1 MKITKLNA
9 DSSWLWE
16 INGLKVLVDPWFSE
30 SQVDFHPRFSTQYHL
45 DKQPEVYDIPRP
57 DFIFISH
64 PFTDHCD
71 RETLMKFS
79 AEIPVVCLPTIQR
92 KMQKWKHFKQF
103 LSLSDAPFQIEKIS
117 KTGFLDLVHHA
128 YLISDNR
135 STMCYAPHGTRKVT
149 HAKEASVL
157 LATVTTYDLPFYLGG
172 TVNLGLNKAIQLAD
186 QLNVKTIISTHDE
199 QKRQAGIVAR
209 LSKRT
214 YTPSSQFLSLLP
226 GQFFEF

>member
-16 INGLKVLVDPWFSE
+16 INGLKILVDPWFSE

-45 DKQPEVYDIPRP
+45 DKQPEVFELPRP

-71 RETLMKFS
+71 KETLMKLS
-79 AEIPVVCLPTIQR
+79 SEIPVICLSVIQR
-92 KMQKWKHFKQF
+92 KIQKWGHFKQF
-103 LSLSDAPFQIEKIS
+103 ISPSDAPFQIEKIS

-128 YLISDNR
+128 YLISDGI
-135 STMCYAPHGTRKVT
+135 SSMCYAPHGTRKIVQD
-149 HAKEASVL
+149 KEASVL
-157 LATVTTYDLPFYLGG
+157 LTTVTTYELPFYLGG
-172 TVNLGLNKAIQLAD
+172 TVNLGLNKALQLAEK
-186 QLNVKTIISTHDE
+186 LNVKTVISTHDE
-199 QKRQAGIVAR
+199 AKIQKGIVAA

-214 YTPSSQFLSLLP
+214 FSNTQEILVLNPNESL
-226 GQFFEF
+226 EI

>member
-16 INGLKVLVDPWFSE
+16 VNGLIVIVDPWFSE

-45 DKQPEVYDIPRP
+45 GKQPEISDIPRP

-71 RETLMKFS
+71 QETLVKFS
-79 AEIPVVCLPTIQR
+79 TEIPVICLPAIQR
-92 KMQKWKHFKQF
+92 KMQKWKHFKHF
-103 LSLSDAPFQIEKIS
+103 LSLNEAPFLLEKIS

-128 YLISDNR
+128 YLISDGI
-135 STMCYAPHGTRKVT
+135 SAMCYAPHGTRKIVQDKK
-149 HAKEASVL
+149 ANVL
-157 LATVTTYDLPFYLGG
+157 LATVTSYKLPFYLGG
-172 TVNLGLNKAIQLAD
+172 TVNLGLTKALQLAD
-186 QLNVKTIISTHDE
+186 RLNVKTIISTHDE
-199 QKRQAGIVAR
+199 QKKQSGIVAR

-214 YTPSSQFLSLLP
+214 YNPSKQFHTLSQ

>member
-16 INGLKVLVDPWFSE
+16 INGLKILVDPWFSE

-45 DKQPEVYDIPRP
+45 DKQPEVFEIPRP

-64 PFTDHCD
+64 PFTDHCNQ
-71 RETLMKFS
+71 ETLVKLS
-79 AEIPVVCLPTIQR
+79 SEIPVICLPVIQR
-92 KMQKWKHFKQF
+92 KMQKWKHFKKF
-103 LSLSDAPFQIEKIS
+103 ISLSEAPFQIEKIS

-128 YLISDNR
+128 YLISDGL
-135 STMCYAPHGTRKVT
+135 STLCYAPHGTRKIVQQ
-149 HAKEASVL
+149 KEASVL
-157 LATVTTYDLPFYLGG
+157 LTTITTYELPFYLGG
-172 TVNLGLNKAIQLAD
+172 TVNLGLNKALQLAE
-186 QLNVKTIISTHDE
+186 QLNVKSVISTHDE
-199 QKRQAGIVAR
+199 QKRQTGIVAR

-214 YTPSSQFLSLLP
+214 YIPSNQFVSLLP

>member
-16 INGLKVLVDPWFSE
+16 INGRKVLVDPWFSE

-45 DKQPEVYDIPRP
+45 DKQPEVFELPRP

-71 RETLMKFS
+71 QETLVKLS
-79 AEIPVVCLPTIQR
+79 SEIPVICLPVIQR
-92 KMQKWKHFKQF
+92 KMQKWKHFKHF
-103 LSLSDAPFQIEKIS
+103 IALSESPFQIEKIS
-117 KTGFLDLVHHA
+117 KTGLLDLVHHA
-128 YLISDNR
+128 YLISDGS
-135 STMCYAPHGTRKVT
+135 STMCYAPHGTRRIDKQ
-149 HAKEASVL
+149 KQASVL
-157 LATVTTYDLPFYLGG
+157 LTTATTYELPFYLGG
-172 TVNLGLNKAIQLAD
+172 TVNLGLNKALQLAEK
-186 QLNVKTIISTHDE
+186 LNVKTVISTHDE
-199 QKRQAGIVAR
+199 QKRQEGMVAR

-214 YTPSSQFLSLLP
+214 YASSNQFVSLLP

>member
-16 INGLKVLVDPWFSE
+16 INGLKILVDPWFSE

-45 DKQPEVYDIPRP
+45 DKQPEVFELPRP

-71 RETLMKFS
+71 KETLMKLS
-79 AEIPVVCLPTIQR
+79 SEIPLICLSVIQR
-92 KMQKWKHFKQF
+92 KIQKWGHFKQF
-103 LSLSDAPFQIEKIS
+103 ISPSDAPFQIEKIS

-128 YLISDNR
+128 YLISDGI
-135 STMCYAPHGTRKVT
+135 SSMCYAPHGTRKIVQD
-149 HAKEASVL
+149 KEASVL
-157 LATVTTYDLPFYLGG
+157 LTTVTTYELPFYLGG
-172 TVNLGLNKAIQLAD
+172 TVNLGLNKALQLAE
-186 QLNVKTIISTHDE
+186 QLNVKTVISTHDE
-199 QKRQAGIVAR
+199 AKIQKGIVAA

-214 YTPSSQFLSLLP
+214 FSNTQEILVLNPNESL
-226 GQFFEF
+226 EI

>member
-16 INGLKVLVDPWFSE
+16 INGLKILVDPWFSE
-30 SQVDFHPRFSTQYHL
+30 SQVDFHPCFSTQYHL
-45 DKQPEVYDIPRP
+45 DKQPEVFEIPRP

-71 RETLMKFS
+71 QETLVKLS
-79 AEIPVVCLPTIQR
+79 SEIPVICLTVIQR
-92 KMQKWKHFKQF
+92 KMQKWKHFKKF
-103 LSLSDAPFQIEKIS
+103 ISLSDAPFQIEKIS

-128 YLISDNR
+128 YLISDGL
-135 STMCYAPHGTRKVT
+135 STLCYAPHGTRKIVQQ
-149 HAKEASVL
+149 KEASVL
-157 LATVTTYDLPFYLGG
+157 LTTVTTYELPFYLGG
-172 TVNLGLNKAIQLAD
+172 TVNLGLNKALQLAE
-186 QLNVKTIISTHDE
+186 QLNVKSVISTHDE

-214 YTPSSQFLSLLP
+214 YIPSNQFVSLLP

>member
-16 INGLKVLVDPWFSE
+16 INGLKILVDPWFSE

-45 DKQPEVYDIPRP
+45 DKQPEVFELPRP

-71 RETLMKFS
+71 KETLMKLS
-79 AEIPVVCLPTIQR
+79 SEIPVICLSVIQR
-92 KMQKWKHFKQF
+92 KIQKWGHFKQF
-103 LSLSDAPFQIEKIS
+103 ISPSDAPFQIQKIS

-128 YLISDNR
+128 YLISDGI
-135 STMCYAPHGTRKVT
+135 SSMCYAPHGTRKIVQD
-149 HAKEASVL
+149 KEASVL
-157 LATVTTYDLPFYLGG
+157 LTTVTTYELPFYLGG
-172 TVNLGLNKAIQLAD
+172 TVNLGLNKALQLAE
-186 QLNVKTIISTHDE
+186 QLNVKTVISTHDE
-199 QKRQAGIVAR
+199 AKIQKGIVAA

-214 YTPSSQFLSLLP
+214 FSNTQEILVLNPNESL
-226 GQFFEF
+226 EI

>member
-45 DKQPEVYDIPRP
+45 DKQPEVFELPRP

-71 RETLMKFS
+71 QESLVKFS
-79 AEIPVVCLPTIQR
+79 SDIPVICLPVIQR
-92 KMQKWKHFKQF
+92 KMKKWKHFKQF
-103 LSLSDAPFQIEKIS
+103 IALSEAPFQIEKIS
-117 KTGFLDLVHHA
+117 KTGLLDLVHHA
-128 YLISDNR
+128 YLISDGR
-135 STMCYAPHGTRKVT
+135 STMCYAPHGTRKIVKQ
-149 HAKEASVL
+149 KEASVL
-157 LATVTTYDLPFYLGG
+157 LATVTTYKLPFYLGG
-172 TVNLGLNKAIQLAD
+172 TVNLGLNKALQLAEKM
-186 QLNVKTIISTHDE
+186 NVKIVISTHDE
-199 QKRQAGIVAR
+199 QKKQAGIVAR

-214 YTPSSQFLSLLP
+214 YAPSNQFVSLTP

>member
-16 INGLKVLVDPWFSE
+16 INGLNVLVDPWFSE
-30 SQVDFHPRFSTQYHL
+30 SQVDFHPFFSTQYHL
-45 DKQPEVYDIPRP
+45 ERQPEISDIPRP

-71 RETLMKFS
+71 RETLVKLSM
-79 AEIPVVCLPTIQR
+79 EIPVICLPVIQR

-103 LSLSDAPFQIEKIS
+103 LSLHEAPFLLEKIS

-128 YLISDNR
+128 YLISDGT
-135 STMCYAPHGTRKVT
+135 SSMCYAPHGTKTIRDGKQ
-149 HAKEASVL
+149 AQVL
-157 LATVTTYDLPFYLGG
+157 LTTVTTYDLPFYLGG
-172 TVNLGLNKAIQLAD
+172 TVNLGLNKAIQLAEK
-186 QLNVKTIISTHDE
+186 LKVKTLLSTHDE
-199 QKRQAGIVAR
+199 QKRQVGLVAR
-209 LSKRT
+209 LSKRK
-214 YTPSSQFLSLLP
+214 YTPSNQFLTLTQ

>member
-16 INGLKVLVDPWFSE
+16 INGLKILVDPWFSE

-45 DKQPEVYDIPRP
+45 DKQPEVFELPRP

-71 RETLMKFS
+71 KETLMKLS
-79 AEIPVVCLPTIQR
+79 SEIPLICLSVIQR
-92 KMQKWKHFKQF
+92 KIQKWGHFKQF
-103 LSLSDAPFQIEKIS
+103 ISPSDAPFQIQKIS

-128 YLISDNR
+128 YLISDGI
-135 STMCYAPHGTRKVT
+135 SSMCYAPHGTRKIVQD
-149 HAKEASVL
+149 KEASVL
-157 LATVTTYDLPFYLGG
+157 LTTVTTYELPFYLGG
-172 TVNLGLNKAIQLAD
+172 TVNLGLNKALQLAE
-186 QLNVKTIISTHDE
+186 QLNVKTVISTHDE
-199 QKRQAGIVAR
+199 AKIQKGIVAA

-214 YTPSSQFLSLLP
+214 FSNTQEILVLNPNESL
-226 GQFFEF
+226 EI

>member
-16 INGLKVLVDPWFSE
+16 INGLKILVDPWFSE

-45 DKQPEVYDIPRP
+45 DKQPEVFELPRP

-71 RETLMKFS
+71 QETLVKLS
-79 AEIPVVCLPTIQR
+79 SEIPVICLSVIQR
-92 KMQKWKHFKQF
+92 KIQKWKHFKQF
-103 LSLSDAPFQIEKIS
+103 ISLSDAPFQIEKIS

-128 YLISDNR
+128 YLISDGI
-135 STMCYAPHGTRKVT
+135 SSMCYAPHGTRKIVQD
-149 HAKEASVL
+149 KEASVL
-157 LATVTTYDLPFYLGG
+157 LTTVTTYELPFYLGG
-172 TVNLGLNKAIQLAD
+172 TVNLGLNKALQLAE
-186 QLNVKTIISTHDE
+186 QLNVKTVISTHDE
-199 QKRQAGIVAR
+199 QKRQAGMVAR

-214 YTPSSQFLSLLP
+214 YTPSNQFLSLKQ

>member
-16 INGLKVLVDPWFSE
+16 INGLKILVDPWFSE

-45 DKQPEVYDIPRP
+45 DKQPEVFELPRP

-71 RETLMKFS
+71 QETLVKLS
-79 AEIPVVCLPTIQR
+79 SEIPVICLSVIQR
-92 KMQKWKHFKQF
+92 KIQKWKHFKQF
-103 LSLSDAPFQIEKIS
+103 ISLSNAPFQIEKIS

-128 YLISDNR
+128 YLISDGI
-135 STMCYAPHGTRKVT
+135 SSMCYAPHGTRKIVQD
-149 HAKEASVL
+149 KEASVL
-157 LATVTTYDLPFYLGG
+157 LTTVTTYELPFYLGG
-172 TVNLGLNKAIQLAD
+172 TVNLGLNKALQLAE
-186 QLNVKTIISTHDE
+186 QLNVKTVISTHDE
-199 QKRQAGIVAR
+199 QKRQAGMVAR

-214 YTPSSQFLSLLP
+214 YTPSNQFLSLKQ

>member
-16 INGLKVLVDPWFSE
+16 INGLKILVDPWFSE

-45 DKQPEVYDIPRP
+45 DKQPEVFELPRP

-71 RETLMKFS
+71 KETLMKLS
-79 AEIPVVCLPTIQR
+79 SEIPVICLSVIQR
-92 KMQKWKHFKQF
+92 KIQKWGHFKQF
-103 LSLSDAPFQIEKIS
+103 ISPSDAPFQIEKIS

-128 YLISDNR
+128 YLISDGI
-135 STMCYAPHGTRKVT
+135 SSMCYAPHGTRKIVQD
-149 HAKEASVL
+149 KEASVL
-157 LATVTTYDLPFYLGG
+157 LTTVTTYELPFYLGG
-172 TVNLGLNKAIQLAD
+172 TVNLGLNKALQLAE
-186 QLNVKTIISTHDE
+186 QLNVKTVISTHDE
-199 QKRQAGIVAR
+199 AKIQKGIVAA

-214 YTPSSQFLSLLP
+214 FSNTQEILVLNPNESL
-226 GQFFEF
+226 EI

>member
-45 DKQPEVYDIPRP
+45 DKQPEVYEIPRP

-71 RETLMKFS
+71 RETLVKFS
-79 AEIPVVCLPTIQR
+79 SEIPVICLPSIQR
-92 KMQKWKHFKQF
+92 KMQKWKDFNQF
-103 LSLSDAPFQIEKIS
+103 ISIDAAPFMLEKIS

-128 YLISDNR
+128 YLISDGM
-135 STMCYAPHGTRKVT
+135 STMCYAPHGTR
-149 HAKEASVL
+149 AIKEGKQATVL
-157 LATVTTYDLPFYLGG
+157 LTTVTTYELPFYLGG
-172 TVNLGLNKAIQLAD
+172 TVNLGLNKAIQLAEK
-186 QLNVKTIISTHDE
+186 LKVNTLISTHDE
-199 QKRQAGIVAR
+199 QKRQAGLVAR
-209 LSKRT
+209 LSKRK
-214 YTPSSQFLSLLP
+214 YTLSNEFLTLTQ
-226 GQFFEF
+226 GQSFEF